1 MSNFTKEDFNTVM
14 NYLEWKFQ
22 DLVDRRVSGKITSD
36 ECKKD
41 YNGYCV
47 VYTVVQGDFNDGVFN
62 KEFT

>member
-22 DLVDRRVSGKITSD
+22 DLVDKRVSGEMTSD
-36 ECKKD
+36 ECKKE
-41 YNGYCV
+41 YHGCGI

-62 KEFT
+62 KESN